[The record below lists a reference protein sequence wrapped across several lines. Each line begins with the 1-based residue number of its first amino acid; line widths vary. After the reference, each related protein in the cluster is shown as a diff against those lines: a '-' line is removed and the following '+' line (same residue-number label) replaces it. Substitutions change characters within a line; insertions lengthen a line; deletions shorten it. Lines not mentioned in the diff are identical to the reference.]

1 MSVRCV
7 THKLEFLTQAV
18 TEVARLGKCMGIK
31 QQALAT
37 AQVYIRRFYT
47 KIEIRRTNPYLILAT
62 ALYLACKME
71 ESPHHIKYLV
81 SEARSQW
88 PGRFNKFYIYIEISD
103 LYLQI
108 SSSPTSPE
116 WVNANSS

>member
-1 MSVRCV
+1 
-7 THKLEFLTQAV
+7 
-18 TEVARLGKCMGIK
+18 MGIK

-47 KIEIRRTNPYLILAT
+47 KVDIRRTNPYLILAT

-88 PGRFNKFYIYIEISD
+88 PGRFHD
-103 LYLQI
+103 LCITSLLAHTSRFHHLRRLQDG
-108 SSSPTSPE
+108 
-116 WVNANSS
+116 

>member
-1 MSVRCV
+1 
-7 THKLEFLTQAV
+7 
-18 TEVARLGKCMGIK
+18 MGIK

-88 PGRFNKFYIYIEISD
+88 PGRFHDLCIYMEISCS
-103 LYLQI
+103 YLQI
-108 SSSPTSPE
+108 SLYPTSPG